1 MQTLRERFRF
11 FLEHSGYCTPPGRAA
26 CALSSARD
34 EARGEELGLVF
45 EWQDDELADTSW
57 CERCQSED
65 FGHQEQHRLWI
76 CEAKLDG
83 ETLAQLCGI
92 DFGAGRDP
100 WMRDPYKRVIEAELA
115 GEALACIDALEH
127 VG

>member
-11 FLEHSGYCTPPGRAA
+11 FLEHSGYYTPPGRAA

-57 CERCQSED
+57 CERCQSE
-65 FGHQEQHRLWI
+65 
-76 CEAKLDG
+76 
-83 ETLAQLCGI
+83 
-92 DFGAGRDP
+92 
-100 WMRDPYKRVIEAELA
+100 VVEAELA

>member
-1 MQTLRERFRF
+1 MQERFRF

-26 CALSSARD
+26 CALASARD

-45 EWQDDELADTSW
+45 EWQEDEQPDLSW
-57 CERCQSED
+57 CERCQRQEHY
-65 FGHQEQHRLWI
+65 GHQAMHQLWI
-76 CEAKLDG
+76 CSATYEG
-83 ETLAQLCGI
+83 ETLSQLCGI

-100 WMRDPYKRVIEAELA
+100 WMRDPYKRVVEAELA